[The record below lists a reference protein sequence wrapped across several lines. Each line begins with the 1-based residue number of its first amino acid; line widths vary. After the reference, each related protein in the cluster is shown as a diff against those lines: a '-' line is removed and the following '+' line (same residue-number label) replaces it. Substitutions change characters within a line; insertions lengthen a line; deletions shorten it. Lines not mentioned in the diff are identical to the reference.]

1 MSDSVVKNGNGKPVK
16 QSQRILI
23 RNTYYSLKERNPYA
37 TVKSVAQ
44 TVAKNFGI
52 GVASVFRVLKEFRE
66 KGVNVT
72 PCRRRKKS
80 KAVERMDEYTKY
92 AIGRKVDEFYCR
104 QEIPTVKNVLRAV
117 NEDCNLP
124 NYSRSTFYRI
134 LKSFKNLET
143 FYLEWKTNY
152 QPPEPENKRKKRNRE
167 NAQLQPQQEQ
177 LEIKC
182 NLISTDAPTPIS
194 ENERTTQTDV
204 HESCPIQQA
213 QNTPDEFEA
222 IAINVA
228 AKLRKMAPTQQIL
241 AEGLIQTVLQKGIF
255 EELTRFTCLA
265 EENTLVN
272 NCDNLPTTSVTYFD
286 APVSYSPCSTVE
298 SSTVACKQEIIVTN
312 IESLN

>member
-1 MSDSVVKNGNGKPVK
+1 MRLNMSNVKMKKWSSSMICDFVEVYEQFPVLWDSTNVDYKNKVIREESYRKMVDILSINFRNIDVVVVKAKIR
-16 QSQRILI
+16 SI
-23 RNTYYSLKERNPYA
+23 RNA
-37 TVKSVAQ
+37 
-44 TVAKNFGI
+44 
-52 GVASVFRVLKEFRE
+52 
-66 KGVNVT
+66 
-72 PCRRRKKS
+72 
-80 KAVERMDEYTKY
+80 YTLELHK
-92 AIGRKVDEFYCR
+92 
-104 QEIPTVKNVLRAV
+104 
-117 NEDCNLP
+117 
-124 NYSRSTFYRI
+124 I
-134 LKSFKNLET
+134 LKSQRNGAYGDKVYTPLVPWFPAADRFLRQVVAPRST
-143 FYLEWKTNY
+143 QYIL
-152 QPPEPENKRKKRNRE
+152 PPEPENKRKKRNRE